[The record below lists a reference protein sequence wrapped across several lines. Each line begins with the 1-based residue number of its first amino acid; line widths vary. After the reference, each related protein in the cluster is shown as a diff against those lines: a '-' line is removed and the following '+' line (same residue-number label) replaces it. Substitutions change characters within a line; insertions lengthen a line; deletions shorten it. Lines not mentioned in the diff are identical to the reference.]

1 MFGGEAAATRE
12 EAEAQWQRAKRT
24 EKAAEESSEAP
35 PPAAECAA
43 APAEARATQEAT
55 AAAAA
60 SPARAVVV
68 PTATAPAAAA
78 APAPAVAAAL
88 LSASSDAASEGL
100 LQGALGGMARM
111 NHETSRGT
119 AQEAPDVQA
128 PDALPGMS
136 DWEADFLRDAGPP
149 SVSSEDGDED

>member
-24 EKAAEESSEAP
+24 EKAAEVSSEAP
-35 PPAAECAA
+35 PPAVECAA
-43 APAEARATQEAT
+43 APAGAQATQEFAAVVAAVAAPAVEGPVAAVPAV
-55 AAAAA
+55 AAA
-60 SPARAVVV
+60 
-68 PTATAPAAAA
+68 
-78 APAPAVAAAL
+78 APAVAAAL
-88 LSASSDAASEGL
+88 PSASSAAASGGL
-100 LQGALGGMARM
+100 LQGTLDGMARM
-111 NHETSRGT
+111 NHGTSRGT

-128 PDALPGMS
+128 MDALPGMS